1 MCFIPISYNS
11 DIPPPDVINNSATC
25 SKFSQFVS
33 DTIKWVSAGFI
44 AVWGPVD
51 LIASLYLV
59 LPLNVEPT
67 KTWLCHNERYLNLWI
82 RDLPFK
88 LAHLC
93 DLLRYVLPRH
103 FQTTFDDKNGYQHV
117 LLHSS
122 SHTYFGFQWQG
133 FYFIFCTLPF
143 GWKASVFIY
152 HKLFLEVSGAGGSI
166 GVLASQYIDY
176 WHVGQTFTAPLQMTR
191 GPSFQWALAAACV
204 MLLLAHWGGLFYW
217 SWQVTVHSFDLGV
230 FSRFCVW
237 LGASSF
243 SHPPRKKNQVCHIS
257 LKTLQCYSGKVIS
270 LSLAILGCKLYVPE
284 VFKSTSCHSG
294 SSQGRNSSLETQGQ
308 SVGLGEKAGR
318 KFSST
323 DKRAPGYQLSQNY
336 FQEFRQMPAPDW
348 SQKMLCTIVPN
359 WQTVSPEFFLWVR
372 RWWLLSRQTYPV
384 RSPSLCMQGE
394 LLFSTLLTRNERTT
408 NKSKK
413 RLGCYQQ
420 EQFNLPGEYS
430 VFDRS

>member
-1 MCFIPISYNS
+1 MSFLTTSRQLSTTRMVISTCCCIPHRTLILAFSGKVFISSSVLFHSVGKPVCSFITS
-11 DIPPPDVINNSATC
+11 SA
-25 SKFSQFVS
+25 SRFRALRVHWGSSV
-33 DTIKWVSAGFI
+33 TIH
-44 AVWGPVD
+44 
-51 LIASLYLV
+51 
-59 LPLNVEPT
+59 
-67 KTWLCHNERYLNLWI
+67 WL
-82 RDLPFK
+82 
-88 LAHLC
+88 LAHRSDFYGSTSDDSGSIFPAGPGSSLC
-93 DLLRYVLPRH
+93 DV
-103 FQTTFDDKNGYQHV
+103 
-117 LLHSS
+117 
-122 SHTYFGFQWQG
+122 
-133 FYFIFCTLPF
+133 
-143 GWKASVFIY
+143 
-152 HKLFLEVSGAGGSI
+152 
-166 GVLASQYIDY
+166 
-176 WHVGQTFTAPLQMTR
+176 
-191 GPSFQWALAAACV
+191 
-204 MLLLAHWGGLFYW
+204 LLAHWGGLFYW

-323 DKRAPGYQLSQNY
+323 DKRAPGYQLSPNY

-420 EQFNLPGEYS
+420 EQFNLPRE
-430 VFDRS
+430 